1 MYRVIFTD
9 EFKKNVKAVAKRGY
23 DMNLLSETIDIL
35 KEKGDLPKK
44 YKKHM
49 LTVNYKGLFECHIR
63 PDWLLIW
70 KQEEDKLI
78 LQFTN
83 TGTHSDLFK

>member
-1 MYRVIFTD
+1 MYRVIFTG

-44 YKKHM
+44 YKN
-49 LTVNYKGLFECHIR
+49 TC
-63 PDWLLIW
+63 LLAITRG
-70 KQEEDKLI
+70 
-78 LQFTN
+78 F
-83 TGTHSDLFK
+83 

>member
-1 MYRVIFTD
+1 MYRVIFTG

-44 YKKHM
+44 YKKTHA
-49 LTVNYKGLFECHIR
+49 Y
-63 PDWLLIW
+63 W
-70 KQEEDKLI
+70 Q
-78 LQFTN
+78 LQGAF
-83 TGTHSDLFK
+83 

>member
-1 MYRVIFTD
+1 MYRVIFTG

-35 KEKGDLPKK
+35 KEKVDLPKK

-49 LTVNYKGLFECHIR
+49 LTGNYKGLFECHIR
-63 PDWLLIW
+63 PCLSGS
-70 KQEEDKLI
+70 KRK
-78 LQFTN
+78 T
-83 TGTHSDLFK
+83 S